1 MLSRIYSATI
11 FGLKPIKIEVEVD
24 SMRGIPNLVLI
35 GLPTKEVDES
45 KERITAALINCGV
58 KIKSKRTIVN
68 LAPADLRKTG
78 SNFELAIAIG
88 MLKMYGVIDC
98 FTNDTMFFGELSL
111 NGELKPIKGA
121 LPLVLAARKFGFK
134 KVVLPFGNIKEV
146 EIIHGI
152 EIYPIKHL
160 NDYIFSSHKT
170 QNLEKLKIKKF
181 QPNLNSKHKID
192 FADIYGQQQAKRA
205 LEISAAGR
213 HNILLNGSPGSGKS
227 MMAQAI
233 VSILPPLSEKEAIE
247 ITNIYSVCG
256 LNSKGLITVR
266 PFRSPHH
273 TTSQVGLI
281 GGGSNLHPGEIS
293 LAHRGVLFLDE
304 FPEFSRLSLESL
316 RQPLENGWVTLSRS
330 AGTVRYPSLFTLV
343 AASNPCPCGNFGSLK
358 KKCTCSPTQIARYQK
373 RMSGPI
379 LDRIDMHIFVREVEL
394 DKISKKDNLAENSRL
409 IRNRVCLALERQK
422 IRFKKSLYLTNSE
435 LSSQDI
441 KKYLK
446 INLEAE
452 KLLLEASTKLNLSA
466 RSYFKLIKVA
476 QTIADLNGVDKIKKD
491 FIAEALQYRIN

>member
-24 SMRGIPNLVLI
+24 SMRGLPNLVLI

-88 MLKMYGVIDC
+88 MLKMYGVVDR
-98 FTNDTMFFGELSL
+98 FSDDTMFFGELSL
-111 NGELKPIKGA
+111 NGELKPIRGA
-121 LPLVLAARKFGFK
+121 LPLVLAAKKFGFK
-134 KVVLPFGNIKEV
+134 KVVLPVGNIKEV

-160 NDYIFSSHKT
+160 NDYIFADHET
-170 QNLEKLKIKKF
+170 NNLKSLEIKKF
-181 QPNLNSKHKID
+181 QPSLENEYQID

-213 HNILLNGSPGSGKS
+213 HNVLLNGSPGSGKS

-233 VSILPPLSEKEAIE
+233 VSILPPLSEREAIE

-256 LNSKGLITVR
+256 LNPKGLVKIR

-304 FPEFSRLSLESL
+304 FPEFSRMSLEAL
-316 RQPLENGWVTLSRS
+316 RQPLEDGHVTLSRA

-343 AASNPCPCGNFGSLK
+343 AAANPCPCGNFGSLK
-358 KKCTCSPTQIARYQK
+358 KKCTCSPMQIAKYQK
-373 RMSGPI
+373 KLSGPI

-394 DKISKKDNLAENSRL
+394 NKISRVDNLAETSKE
-409 IRNRVCLALERQK
+409 IRQRVCLALERQK
-422 IRFKKSLYLTNSE
+422 HRLKQTPYLSNSE
-435 LSSQDI
+435 LSSQDV
-441 KKYLK
+441 KKYLQMTV
-446 INLEAE
+446 EAE

-466 RSYFKLIKVA
+466 RSYFKLIKVS
-476 QTIADLNGVDKIKKD
+476 QTIADLSGVDKIKKD
-491 FIAEALQYRIN
+491 FVSEALQYRMS

>member
-1 MLSRIYSATI
+1 MLSRIYSATV
-11 FGLKPIKIEVEVD
+11 FGLNPIKIEVEVD

-45 KERITAALINCGV
+45 KERITSALINCGV
-58 KIKSKRTIVN
+58 RLKSKRPIVN
-68 LAPADLRKTG
+68 LAPADLKKTG

-88 MLKMYGVIDC
+88 MLKMYKMVDC
-98 FTNDTMFFGELSL
+98 FTDDTMFFGELSL
-111 NGELKPIKGA
+111 DGELKSIRGA
-121 LPLVLAARKFGFK
+121 LPLVLAAKKFGFK
-134 KVVLPFGNIKEV
+134 KVVLPYQNIEEI

-160 NDYIFSSHKT
+160 NDYISFSKK
-170 QNLEKLKIKKF
+170 QKILKKIEPKKF
-181 QPNLNSKHKID
+181 APNLDSEFKID

-233 VSILPPLSEKEAIE
+233 VSILPPLTEQEAIE

-256 LNSKGLITVR
+256 LNSKSLIKVR

-304 FPEFSRLSLESL
+304 FPEFSRMSLEAL
-316 RQPLENGWVTLSRS
+316 RQPLENGWVSLSRA
-330 AGTVRYPSLFTLV
+330 AGTVEYPSLFTLV

-358 KKCTCSPTQIARYQK
+358 KKCTCSPSQIANYQK
-373 RMSGPI
+373 KLSGPI

-394 DKISKKDNLAENSRL
+394 TRIVEKDQLAEKSSQ
-409 IRNRVCLALERQK
+409 IRERVCLALERQK
-422 IRFKKSLYLTNSE
+422 FRFKNTQYLSNGE
-435 LSSQDI
+435 LSSKDVT
-441 KKYLK
+441 KYFSMTM
-446 INLEAE
+446 EEE

-466 RSYFKLIKVA
+466 RSYFKLIKVS
-476 QTIADLNGVDKIKKD
+476 QTIADLSGIEEIKKD
-491 FIAEALQYRIN
+491 FVAEALQYRMS